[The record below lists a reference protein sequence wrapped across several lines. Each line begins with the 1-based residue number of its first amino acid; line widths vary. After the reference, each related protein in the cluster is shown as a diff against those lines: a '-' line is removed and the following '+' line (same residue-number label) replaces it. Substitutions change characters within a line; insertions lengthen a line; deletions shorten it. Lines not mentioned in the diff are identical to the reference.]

1 MKRYFLIIFCF
12 IAGCDTKKTNTYKVV
27 LKNKFSTSIPVE
39 FSTQFSTT
47 FKWDNKAFITNVS
60 NKILVLDEIDFL
72 SDSIIEFPDFEVN
85 DIGTISLNPFKNSI
99 IGHSV
104 KRNGFIEFADGKTTF
119 YPLNLSDYY
128 IVDNRKSYGHFISPS
143 KMIVSLTKGD
153 LSYFP
158 KEMIDEKLTTFGVYD
173 FNQMK
178 VTDLFGSYPR
188 EILEAKGN
196 YPKEFQVP
204 FNLLYE
210 DKLILGYPL
219 SDELI
224 TYNLNNLIDFQSK
237 KVESNI
243 FKLPT
248 PFSDREDRHEVFKL
262 FFYSNKYGPIS
273 YHKDLDIFSRIVI
286 HELSV
291 NSKDACDRKYSL
303 ILFDKN
309 LEKLEEIEVSDIYN
323 SDWAFALSTPT
334 GFLLSGICENYLGE
348 DFFIYN
354 AYVDLV
360 KI

>member
-1 MKRYFLIIFCF
+1 MSKYFLFVLFLIV
-12 IAGCDTKKTNTYKVV
+12 GCEGKRTNNYKVV
-27 LKNKFSTSIPVE
+27 LKNKFNTSIPIE

-47 FKWDNKAFITNVS
+47 FKWDNSALVTNVS
-60 NKILVLDEIDFL
+60 NKILVLNENDF
-72 SDSIIEFPDFEVN
+72 SRDSIIEFPEYEVN

-99 IGHSV
+99 IGHSE

-128 IVDNRKSYGHFISPS
+128 IVDNRKSSGHFISPS

-153 LSYFP
+153 LSYFQ
-158 KEMIDEKLTTFGVYD
+158 KEMIDEKLTTFAVYD

-178 VTDLFGSYPR
+178 VTDFFGTYPK
-188 EILEAKGN
+188 EILDARGN

-204 FNLLYE
+204 FNLIYE
-210 DKLILGYPL
+210 DKLIIGYPL

-224 TYNLNNLIDFQSK
+224 SYNLNNFKDFQSK

-243 FKLPT
+243 FKLPA
-248 PFSDREDRHEVFKL
+248 PFSDREDRYEVFKL
-262 FFYSNKYGPIS
+262 FYYSNKYGPIS

-291 NSKDACDRKYSL
+291 NSKDACDRKYSV

-354 AYVDLV
+354 AYVDL
-360 KI
+360 IEI

>member
-1 MKRYFLIIFCF
+1 MKRYFLFVLCLL
-12 IAGCDTKKTNTYKVV
+12 AGCEGKKTNNYKVV
-27 LKNKFSTSIPVE
+27 LKNKFTTSIPIE

-47 FKWDNKAFITNVS
+47 FKWRDKAFITNLS
-60 NKILVLDEIDFL
+60 NKILVLDESNFS
-72 SDSIIEFPDFEVN
+72 SDSIIEFPDFEAN
-85 DIGTISLNPFKNSI
+85 DIGTISLNPFKNTI
-99 IGHSV
+99 IGHSE
-104 KRNGFIEFADGKTTF
+104 KRNGFIEFAHGKTTY

-128 IVDNRKSYGHFISPS
+128 IIDNRKSSGHFISPS
-143 KMIVSLTKGD
+143 RMIVSLTKGD

-158 KEMIDEKLTTFGVYD
+158 KEVIDEKLTTFGIYD

-178 VTDLFGSYPR
+178 VTDFFGSYPK

-210 DKLILGYPL
+210 DKLIIGFPL

-224 TYNLNNLIDFQSK
+224 SYSLNDFNDFQAK

-243 FKLPT
+243 FELPA
-248 PFSDREDRHEVFKL
+248 PFSDREDRYEVFKL
-262 FFYSNKYGPIS
+262 FYYSNKYGPIS
-273 YHKDLDIFSRIVI
+273 YHKDLNIFSRIVI

-291 NSKDACDRKYSL
+291 NSKDACDRKYSV

-309 LEKLEEIEVSDIYN
+309 LEKLEEIEVTDIYN
-323 SDWAFALSTPT
+323 SDWSFALPTPT

-354 AYVDLV
+354 AYVDL
-360 KI
+360 IEI